1 MSKKKKR
8 FENRFESINDIDKS
22 KLTEEQLKEYG
33 FIKTLALSNDIRV
46 IHEIETAEQLKLFNN
61 HFRAGLSVRYNED
74 NKLKVKYECLG
85 IYGGIAK
92 FGKGK
97 KCEKKMILKNAYLGN
112 MYVADHCFVT
122 GIKDNLPEN
131 IKFGDLILF
140 TCYITKYTDN
150 DNMPNFS
157 LHMTGNSKIY
167 LPNKFDK
174 ELLKLIKEDKR
185 EELNDEKY
193 QIQSVKYKTFINAII
208 TIRDLPER
216 FVETFTLSIITGKCK
231 EGDLMKGVDHLSIIN
246 IEYEEFLCKVYRE
259 VLNYIIN
266 DELNFGVLQ
275 NIIIDAFNKYFG
287 MSSDRTEY
295 IWSITKD
302 YRIFKD
308 NMDTL
313 RDELI
318 DNKIA

>member
-8 FENRFESINDIDKS
+8 FENRFESINDVDKS

-33 FIKTLALSNDIRV
+33 FIKTLALSNDINV

-85 IYGGIAK
+85 IYGGIAN

-150 DNMPNFS
+150 DNMPNF
-157 LHMTGNSKIY
+157 HYT
-167 LPNKFDK
+167 
-174 ELLKLIKEDKR
+174 
-185 EELNDEKY
+185 
-193 QIQSVKYKTFINAII
+193 
-208 TIRDLPER
+208 
-216 FVETFTLSIITGKCK
+216 
-231 EGDLMKGVDHLSIIN
+231 
-246 IEYEEFLCKVYRE
+246 
-259 VLNYIIN
+259 
-266 DELNFGVLQ
+266 
-275 NIIIDAFNKYFG
+275 
-287 MSSDRTEY
+287 
-295 IWSITKD
+295 
-302 YRIFKD
+302 
-308 NMDTL
+308 
-313 RDELI
+313 
-318 DNKIA
+318 